1 MPKTGQ
7 KKFSKIVFILL
18 FSVDIADNV
27 GIIGNIKGD
36 EMNDKYKCSK
46 CGKTV
51 SMATIY
57 EFYEDSE
64 GCPFC
69 GAPDECMEPVVNRW
83 NELDDMPM

>member
-1 MPKTGQ
+1 
-7 KKFSKIVFILL
+7 
-18 FSVDIADNV
+18 
-27 GIIGNIKGD
+27 
-36 EMNDKYKCSK
+36 MNDKYKCSK

-57 EFYEDSE
+57 ELYEGSE